1 MDKLKS
7 VLSGEE
13 ARRDDRNIIQQ
24 MNQAST
30 LGWGTRIKGF
40 IACFVVGA
48 ACTVL
53 GVCVLFLPKIGITLF
68 IVFYTFGNICAL
80 CSTMFLMG
88 PMNQLKRMCD
98 KTRALATTLML
109 VSWKNFGLA
118 LLFVILQVLSFTW
131 YSLSYIPCV
140 RSVDFAPFIQIFCI
154 NNQKKS
160 GVQSLNVWFM
170 FFTFQRS
177 NHEDAG
183 HVHEIGHVC
192 LR

>member
-88 PMNQLKRMCD
+88 PMKQLKRMCD

-109 VSWKNFGLA
+109 VSAKKKKKNQPPKDRTCYTNMSGLSSVN
-118 LLFVILQVLSFTW
+118 LD
-131 YSLSYIPCV
+131 SL
-140 RSVDFAPFIQIFCI
+140 
-154 NNQKKS
+154 QKK
-160 GVQSLNVWFM
+160 FC
-170 FFTFQRS
+170 FP
-177 NHEDAG
+177 
-183 HVHEIGHVC
+183 
-192 LR
+192 